1 MTGSQ
6 WLDLALFALAA
17 AAAISGWINGAA
29 ASAFALLGVGI
40 GATSGLLVAPHLV
53 REIDSPLGR
62 LAAGL
67 AIIAAMVI
75 IGQIAGVTIGRA
87 ARRFISGTGA
97 RLLDSTVGAVLQ
109 AAAML
114 LVAWLVAIPV
124 AAQEGTGIGK
134 AVRGSSV
141 LAKIDDLAPEQLQ
154 RIPAAFTAV
163 LGTTG
168 FPDILGPF
176 GTTPLQ
182 EVDPPDPVLAASEVV
197 NRVEPS
203 VLKILGRAESCS
215 RALEGSGFVAAP
227 GLVMTNAHVVA
238 GTGEV
243 TVLSGGEE
251 LSAEV
256 VVYDPG
262 VDVAVLRVPEL
273 AAPVLPFSDRRAR
286 TGDNAIVLGYPG
298 NGPYRPD
305 AARVRERVTLRGPDI
320 YREQT
325 VEREVYILRGTVR
338 EGNSGGPLITPEGE
352 VVGVVFGAAMDADDT
367 GYALTVEQVLP
378 QLMAALE
385 APGPVPT
392 GSCVGAR

>member
-29 ASAFALLGVGI
+29 ASGFALLGVGI

-53 REIDSPLGR
+53 REIDAPVGR
-62 LAAGL
+62 LMAGL
-67 AIIAAMVI
+67 AIIAMMVI

-87 ARRFISGTGA
+87 ARRYISGAGA
-97 RLLDSTVGAVLQ
+97 RLVDSTVGAVFQ
-109 AAAML
+109 SAAVL
-114 LVAWLVAIPV
+114 LVAWLVAIPI
-124 AAQEGTGIGK
+124 AAQEGPGPGK

-141 LAKIDDLAPEQLQ
+141 LAKIDDVAPVQLQ
-154 RIPAAFTAV
+154 KIPAAFTSV

-182 EVDPPDPVLAASEVV
+182 EVPPPDPVLAASPVV
-197 NRVEPS
+197 TGVQPS
-203 VLKILGRAESCS
+203 VLKVLGRAESCS

-238 GTGEV
+238 GTGSV
-243 TVLSGGEE
+243 TVMSGDEQ
-251 LSAEV
+251 LAAEV
-256 VVYDPG
+256 VTYDPA
-262 VDVAVLRVPEL
+262 VDIAVLRVPEL
-273 AAPVLPFSDRRAR
+273 QAPVLPFAERRAR
-286 TGDNAIVLGYPG
+286 TGDSAIVLGYPG

-305 AARVRERVTLRGPDI
+305 AARIRERVTLRGPDI
-320 YREQT
+320 YREAT

-338 EGNSGGPLITPEGE
+338 EGNSGGPLITPDGE
-352 VVGVVFGAAMDADDT
+352 VVGVVFGAAMDAADT

-378 QLMAALE
+378 QLEAAVDSR
-385 APGPVPT
+385 GPVST
-392 GSCVGAR
+392 GSCVGVS

>member
-62 LAAGL
+62 LTAGL
-67 AIIAAMVI
+67 AIIAVMVI
-75 IGQIAGVTIGRA
+75 VGQVAGVTIGRA

-97 RLLDSTVGAVLQ
+97 RIVDSTVGAVLQ

-114 LVAWLVAIPV
+114 LVAWLVAVPV
-124 AAQEGTGIGK
+124 AAQEGTAFGK
-134 AVRGSSV
+134 AVRGSTV
-141 LAKIDDLAPEQLQ
+141 LAKIDEVAPEQLQ
-154 RIPAAFTAV
+154 RIPAAFTSV

-182 EVDPPDPVLAASEVV
+182 EVDPPDPVLASAEVV
-197 NRVEPS
+197 NRAEPS

-238 GTGEV
+238 GTDRV

-251 LSAEV
+251 LSADV
-256 VVYDPG
+256 VVYDSG

-273 AAPVLPFSDRRAR
+273 EAPVLPFSDQRAR
-286 TGDNAIVLGYPG
+286 NGDNAIVLGYPG
-298 NGPYRPD
+298 NGPYRAD

-320 YREQT
+320 YRAQT

-338 EGNSGGPLITPEGE
+338 EGNSGGPLITPQGE

-378 QLMAALE
+378 QLMAAVD
-385 APGPVPT
+385 ATDPVPT
-392 GSCVGAR
+392 GSCVGAG

>member
-6 WLDLALFALAA
+6 WLDFALYALAA

-29 ASAFALLGVGI
+29 ASGFALLGVGI

-53 REIDSPLGR
+53 REIDAPVGR
-62 LAAGL
+62 LVAGL
-67 AIIAAMVI
+67 AIIAVMVI
-75 IGQIAGVTIGRA
+75 VGQVAGVTIGRA
-87 ARRFISGTGA
+87 ARRYISGTGA
-97 RLLDSTVGAVLQ
+97 KLLDSTVGAVFQ
-109 AAAML
+109 AAAVL
-114 LVAWLVAIPV
+114 LVAWLVAVPI
-124 AAQEGTGIGK
+124 AAQEGPGPGK

-141 LAKIDDLAPEQLQ
+141 LAKIDDVAPEQLQ
-154 RIPAAFTAV
+154 KIPAAFTAM

-176 GTTPLQ
+176 GTTPMQ
-182 EVDPPDPVLAASEVV
+182 EVAPPDPVLAGSEVV
-197 NRVEPS
+197 ARVEPS

-238 GTGEV
+238 GTGSV
-243 TVLSGGEE
+243 RVVVGDEE
-251 LSAEV
+251 LDADV
-256 VVYDPG
+256 VVYDPR
-262 VDVAVLRVPEL
+262 VDIAVLRVPGLE
-273 AAPVLPFSDRRAR
+273 APVLPFAERRSR
-286 TGDNAIVLGYPG
+286 TGDDAVVVGFPG
-298 NGPYRPD
+298 NGPFRAD
-305 AARVRERVTLRGPDI
+305 SARIRERVTLRGPDI

-352 VVGVVFGAAMDADDT
+352 VVGVVFGAAMDAADT

-378 QLMAALE
+378 
-385 APGPVPT
+385 
-392 GSCVGAR
+392 

>member
-17 AAAISGWINGAA
+17 VAAISGWINGAA

-53 REIDSPLGR
+53 REIDSPPGR

-67 AIIAAMVI
+67 AIIAVMVI
-75 IGQIAGVTIGRA
+75 IGQVAGVTIGRA

-114 LVAWLVAIPV
+114 LVAWLVAVPV
-124 AAQEGTGIGK
+124 AAQEGTAFGK
-134 AVRGSSV
+134 AVRGSTV
-141 LAKIDDLAPEQLQ
+141 LAKIDDVAPEQLQ
-154 RIPAAFTAV
+154 RIPATFTSV

-182 EVDPPDPVLAASEVV
+182 EVDPPDPVLASAEVV
-197 NRVEPS
+197 NRAEPS

-238 GTGEV
+238 GTDQV

-251 LSAEV
+251 LAADV
-256 VVYDPG
+256 VVYDSG

-273 AAPVLPFSDRRAR
+273 AAPVLPFADQRAR

-298 NGPYRPD
+298 NGPFRPD
-305 AARVRERVTLRGPDI
+305 AARIRERVTLRGPDI

-378 QLMAALE
+378 QLMAALD

-392 GSCVGAR
+392 GSCVGAG

>member
-53 REIDSPLGR
+53 RGIDSPPGR

-67 AIIAAMVI
+67 AIIAVMVI

-97 RLLDSTVGAVLQ
+97 KLLDSTVGAVLQ

-114 LVAWLVAIPV
+114 LVAWLVAVPV
-124 AAQEGTGIGK
+124 AAQEGTSFGK

-141 LAKIDDLAPEQLQ
+141 LAKIDDVAPEQLQ
-154 RIPAAFTAV
+154 RIPATFTSV

-182 EVDPPDPVLAASEVV
+182 EVAPPDPVLASSEVV
-197 NRVEPS
+197 NRAEPS

-238 GTGEV
+238 GTDEV

-256 VVYDPG
+256 VVYDSG
-262 VDVAVLRVPEL
+262 VDVAVLRVPAL
-273 AAPVLPFSDRRAR
+273 AAPVLPFADRRAR

-378 QLMAALE
+378 QLMAALD

>member
-6 WLDLALFALAA
+6 WLDLALYALAA

-29 ASAFALLGVGI
+29 ASGFALLGVAI

-53 REIDSPLGR
+53 RELDSPVGR

-67 AIIAAMVI
+67 AVIAVMVI

-87 ARRFISGTGA
+87 ARRYISGAGA
-97 RLLDSTVGAVLQ
+97 RFLDSTIGAVFQ

-124 AAQEGTGIGK
+124 AAQEGPGPGK

-141 LAKIDDLAPEQLQ
+141 LAKIDDVAPEQLQ
-154 RIPAAFTAV
+154 RIPAAFTSV

-176 GTTPLQ
+176 GTTPMQ
-182 EVDPPDPVLAASEVV
+182 EVPPPDPVLAGSEVV
-197 NRVEPS
+197 AAVQPS

-238 GTGEV
+238 GTGSV
-243 TVLSGGEE
+243 SVVAGDQE
-251 LSAEV
+251 LEADV
-256 VVYDPG
+256 VVYAPD
-262 VDVAVLRVPEL
+262 VDIAVLRVAGL
-273 AAPVLPFSDRRAR
+273 QAPVLPFADRRAR
-286 TGDNAIVLGYPG
+286 SGDDAIVVGYPG

-305 AARVRERVTLRGPDI
+305 AARIRERVTLRGPDI
-320 YREQT
+320 YREAT
-325 VEREVYILRGTVR
+325 VEREVYILRGSVR
-338 EGNSGGPLITPEGE
+338 EGNSGGPLITPEGQ
-352 VVGVVFGAAMDADDT
+352 VVGVVFGAAMDAADT

-378 QLMAALE
+378 QLELAVDSLE
-385 APGPVPT
+385 PVST
-392 GSCVGAR
+392 GDCVGAR

>member
-1 MTGSQ
+1 MY
-6 WLDLALFALAA
+6 ALAA

-29 ASAFALLGVGI
+29 ASGFALLGVAI

-53 REIDSPLGR
+53 RELDSPVGR

-67 AIIAAMVI
+67 AVIAVMVL

-87 ARRFISGTGA
+87 ARRYISGAGA
-97 RLLDSTVGAVLQ
+97 RVLDSTVGAVFQ

-124 AAQEGTGIGK
+124 AAQEGPGLGK

-141 LAKIDDLAPEQLQ
+141 LAKIDDVAPEQMQ
-154 RIPAAFTAV
+154 RIPAAFTSV

-182 EVDPPDPVLAASEVV
+182 EVPPPDPVLAGSEVV
-197 NRVEPS
+197 AAVQPS

-215 RALEGSGFVAAP
+215 RALEGSGFVASP

-238 GTGEV
+238 GTDSVRVVAGDR
-243 TVLSGGEE
+243 E
-251 LSAEV
+251 LDADV

-262 VDVAVLRVPEL
+262 VDVAVLRVPGL
-273 AAPVLPFSDRRAR
+273 QAPVLPFADRQGRS
-286 TGDNAIVLGYPG
+286 GDDAIVVGYPG

-305 AARVRERVTLRGPDI
+305 AARIRERVTLRGPDI
-320 YREQT
+320 YREAT
-325 VEREVYILRGTVR
+325 VEREVYILRGSVR
-338 EGNSGGPLITPEGE
+338 EGNSGGPLITPAGQ
-352 VVGVVFGAAMDADDT
+352 VVGVVFGAAMDAADT

-378 QLMAALE
+378 QLERGVDSLE
-385 APGPVPT
+385 PVPT

>member
-6 WLDLALFALAA
+6 WLDLALFALVAV
-17 AAAISGWINGAA
+17 AAISGWINGAA

-53 REIDSPLGR
+53 REIDSPPGR

-67 AIIAAMVI
+67 AIIAVMVI
-75 IGQIAGVTIGRA
+75 IGQVAGVTIGRA

-114 LVAWLVAIPV
+114 LVAWLVAVPV
-124 AAQEGTGIGK
+124 AAQEGTAFGK
-134 AVRGSSV
+134 AVRGSTV
-141 LAKIDDLAPEQLQ
+141 LAKIDDVAPEQLQ
-154 RIPAAFTAV
+154 RIPATFTSV

-182 EVDPPDPVLAASEVV
+182 EVDPPDPVLASAEVV
-197 NRVEPS
+197 NRAEPS

-238 GTGEV
+238 GTDQV

-251 LSAEV
+251 LAADV
-256 VVYDPG
+256 VVYDSG

-273 AAPVLPFSDRRAR
+273 AAPVLPFADQRAR

-298 NGPYRPD
+298 NGPFRPD
-305 AARVRERVTLRGPDI
+305 AARIRERVTLRGPDI

-378 QLMAALE
+378 QLMAALD

-392 GSCVGAR
+392 GSCVGAG

>member
-6 WLDLALFALAA
+6 WLDLALYALAA

-29 ASAFALLGVGI
+29 ASGFALLGVAI

-53 REIDSPLGR
+53 RELDSPVGR

-67 AIIAAMVI
+67 AVIAVMVI

-87 ARRFISGTGA
+87 ARRYISGAGA
-97 RLLDSTVGAVLQ
+97 KILDSTVGAVFQ

-124 AAQEGTGIGK
+124 AAQEGPGLGK

-141 LAKIDDLAPEQLQ
+141 LAKIDDVAPEQMQ
-154 RIPAAFTAV
+154 RIPAAFTSV

-176 GTTPLQ
+176 GTTPMQ
-182 EVDPPDPVLAASEVV
+182 EVPPPDPVLAGSEVV
-197 NRVEPS
+197 AAVQPS

-238 GTGEV
+238 GTGSV
-243 TVLSGGEE
+243 SVVAGDQE
-251 LSAEV
+251 LEADV

-262 VDVAVLRVPEL
+262 VDVAVLRVPGL
-273 AAPVLPFSDRRAR
+273 QAPVLPFADRRAR
-286 TGDNAIVLGYPG
+286 SGDDAIVVGYPG

-305 AARVRERVTLRGPDI
+305 AARIRERVTLRGPDI
-320 YREQT
+320 YREAT
-325 VEREVYILRGTVR
+325 VEREVYILRGSVR
-338 EGNSGGPLITPEGE
+338 EGNSGGPLITPEGQ
-352 VVGVVFGAAMDADDT
+352 VVGVVFGAAMDAADT

-378 QLMAALE
+378 QLQLAVDSLE
-385 APGPVPT
+385 PVST
-392 GSCVGAR
+392 GNCVGAR

>member
-29 ASAFALLGVGI
+29 ASGFALLGVGI

-53 REIDSPLGR
+53 REIDAPVGR
-62 LAAGL
+62 LMAGL
-67 AIIAAMVI
+67 AVVAVMVT

-87 ARRFISGTGA
+87 ARRYLNGTGV
-97 RLLDSTVGAVLQ
+97 RLVDSTLGAGFQ
-109 AAAML
+109 AAAVL

-124 AAQEGTGIGK
+124 AAQEGPGLGK
-134 AVRGSSV
+134 TVRGSTV
-141 LAKIDDLAPEQLQ
+141 LAKIDEVAPDQLHK
-154 RIPAAFTAV
+154 IPAAFTSV

-176 GTTPLQ
+176 GTTPMQ
-182 EVDPPDPVLAASEVV
+182 EVPPPDPVLAGSEVV
-197 NRVEPS
+197 NAVRPS
-203 VLKILGRAESCS
+203 VLKIFGRAESCS

-238 GTGEV
+238 GTDSVRVETVDGE
-243 TVLSGGEE
+243 LD
-251 LSAEV
+251 AQV
-256 VVYDPG
+256 VVYDSG
-262 VDVAVLRVPEL
+262 VDIAVLRVPGL
-273 AAPVLPFSDRRAR
+273 QAAPLPFAPERAR
-286 TGDNAIVLGYPG
+286 TGDDAIVVGFPG

-305 AARVRERVTLRGPDI
+305 AARIRERVTLRGPDI

-338 EGNSGGPLITPEGE
+338 EGNSGGPLLTPDGQ
-352 VVGVVFGAAMDADDT
+352 VVGVVFGAAMDTADT

-378 QLMAALE
+378 QLEAAVD
-385 APGPVPT
+385 ADGAVST
-392 GSCVGAR
+392 GNCVGAR

>member
-6 WLDLALFALAA
+6 WLDLALYALAA

-29 ASAFALLGVGI
+29 ASGFALLGVGI

-62 LAAGL
+62 LMAGL
-67 AIIAAMVI
+67 AIIAVMVI
-75 IGQIAGVTIGRA
+75 IGQVAGVTIGRA
-87 ARRFISGTGA
+87 ARRYISGTGA
-97 RLLDSTVGAVLQ
+97 KLLDSTVGAVFQ

-114 LVAWLVAIPV
+114 LVAWLVAVPI
-124 AAQEGTGIGK
+124 AAQEGPGPGK

-141 LAKIDDLAPEQLQ
+141 LAKIDDVAPEQLQ
-154 RIPAAFTAV
+154 KIPAAFTSV

-176 GTTPLQ
+176 GTTPMQ
-182 EVDPPDPVLAASEVV
+182 EVPPPDPVLAGSEVV
-197 NRVEPS
+197 ARVQPS
-203 VLKILGRAESCS
+203 VLKVLGRAESCS

-238 GTGEV
+238 GTGSV
-243 TVLSGGEE
+243 AVMVGEDE
-251 LSAEV
+251 LDADV
-256 VVYDPG
+256 VVYDSR
-262 VDVAVLRVPEL
+262 VDIAVLRVPGLES
-273 AAPVLPFSDRRAR
+273 PVLPFAERRSR
-286 TGDNAIVLGYPG
+286 TGDDAIVVGFPG
-298 NGPYRPD
+298 NGPFRAD
-305 AARVRERVTLRGPDI
+305 SARIRERVTLRGPDI
-320 YREQT
+320 YRQET

-338 EGNSGGPLITPEGE
+338 EGNSGGPLVTPEGE
-352 VVGVVFGAAMDADDT
+352 VAGVVFGAAMDAADT

-378 QLMAALE
+378 QLEAAVSST
-385 APGPVPT
+385 APVPT

>member
-6 WLDLALFALAA
+6 WLDIALYALAA

-29 ASAFALLGVGI
+29 ASGFALLGVAI

-53 REIDSPLGR
+53 RELDSPVGR

-67 AIIAAMVI
+67 AVIAVMVL

-87 ARRFISGTGA
+87 ARRYISGAGA
-97 RLLDSTVGAVLQ
+97 RVLDSTVGAVFQ

-124 AAQEGTGIGK
+124 AAQEGPGLGK

-141 LAKIDDLAPEQLQ
+141 LAKIDDVAPEQMQ
-154 RIPAAFTAV
+154 RIPAAFTSV

-182 EVDPPDPVLAASEVV
+182 EVPPPDPVLAGSEVV
-197 NRVEPS
+197 AAVQPS

-215 RALEGSGFVAAP
+215 RALEGSGFVASP

-238 GTGEV
+238 GTDSVRVVAGDR
-243 TVLSGGEE
+243 E
-251 LSAEV
+251 LDADV

-262 VDVAVLRVPEL
+262 VDVAVLRVSGL
-273 AAPVLPFSDRRAR
+273 QAPVLPFADRQGRS
-286 TGDNAIVLGYPG
+286 GDDAIVVGYPG

-305 AARVRERVTLRGPDI
+305 AARIRERVTLRGPDI
-320 YREQT
+320 YREAT
-325 VEREVYILRGTVR
+325 VEREVYILRGSVR
-338 EGNSGGPLITPEGE
+338 EGNSGGPLITPAGQ
-352 VVGVVFGAAMDADDT
+352 VVGVVFGAAMDAADT

-378 QLMAALE
+378 QLERGVDSLE
-385 APGPVPT
+385 PVPT

>member
-29 ASAFALLGVGI
+29 ASGFALLGVGI

-53 REIDSPLGR
+53 RELDSPVGR
-62 LAAGL
+62 LAGGL
-67 AIIAAMVI
+67 AVIAVMVI
-75 IGQIAGVTIGRA
+75 VGQVAGVTIGRA
-87 ARRFISGTGA
+87 ARRYISGTGA
-97 RLLDSTVGAVLQ
+97 RLLDSTVGAVFQ
-109 AAAML
+109 SAAML
-114 LVAWLVAIPV
+114 LVAWLVAVPV
-124 AAQEGTGIGK
+124 AAQEGPGLGK

-141 LAKIDDLAPEQLQ
+141 LAKIDDVAPVQMQ
-154 RIPAAFTAV
+154 KIPAAFTSV

-182 EVDPPDPVLAASEVV
+182 EVSPPDPVLSASEVV
-197 NRVEPS
+197 AAVQPS

-238 GTGEV
+238 GTGSV
-243 TVLSGGEE
+243 KVVVGQEE
-251 LSAEV
+251 MDAEV
-256 VVYDPG
+256 VVYDSG
-262 VDVAVLRVPEL
+262 VDIAVLRVPGL
-273 AAPVLPFSDRRAR
+273 QAPVLPFAERRAR
-286 TGDNAIVLGYPG
+286 SGDDAIVVGYPG

-305 AARVRERVTLRGPDI
+305 AARIRERVTLRGPDI
-320 YREQT
+320 YRAQT

-338 EGNSGGPLITPEGE
+338 EGNSGGPLITPEGQ
-352 VVGVVFGAAMDADDT
+352 VVGVVFGAAMDAADT

-378 QLMAALE
+378 QLRLAVDATS
-385 APGPVPT
+385 PVPT
-392 GSCVGAR
+392 GECVGSP

>member
-6 WLDLALFALAA
+6 WLDLALYALAA

-29 ASAFALLGVGI
+29 ASGFALLGVAI

-53 REIDSPLGR
+53 RELDSPVGR

-67 AIIAAMVI
+67 AVIAVMVI
-75 IGQIAGVTIGRA
+75 IGQVAGVTIGRA
-87 ARRFISGTGA
+87 ARRYISGAGA
-97 RLLDSTVGAVLQ
+97 RLLDSTVGAVFQ

-114 LVAWLVAIPV
+114 LVAWLVAIPL
-124 AAQEGTGIGK
+124 AAQEGPGLGK

-141 LAKIDDLAPEQLQ
+141 LAKIDDVAPEQLQ
-154 RIPAAFTAV
+154 RIPDAFTSV

-176 GTTPLQ
+176 GTTPMQ
-182 EVDPPDPVLAASEVV
+182 EVPPPDPVLAGSEVV
-197 NRVEPS
+197 ASVQPS

-238 GTGEV
+238 GTGSV
-243 TVLSGGEE
+243 RVVVGDEE
-251 LSAEV
+251 LDADV
-256 VVYDPG
+256 VVYDPA
-262 VDVAVLRVPEL
+262 VDIAVLRVPGL
-273 AAPVLPFSDRRAR
+273 QAPVLPFADNRAR
-286 TGDNAIVLGYPG
+286 TGDDAIVVGYPG

-305 AARVRERVTLRGPDI
+305 AARIRERVTLRGPDI
-320 YREQT
+320 YREAT
-325 VEREVYILRGTVR
+325 VEREVYILRGAVR
-338 EGNSGGPLITPEGE
+338 EGNSGGPLISPEGQ
-352 VVGVVFGAAMDADDT
+352 VVGVVFGAAMDAADT

-378 QLMAALE
+378 LLE
-385 APGPVPT
+385 SAVDSLAPVPT
-392 GSCVGAR
+392 GSCVGAS

>member
-6 WLDLALFALAA
+6 WLDLALYALAA

-29 ASAFALLGVGI
+29 ASGFALLGVAI

-53 REIDSPLGR
+53 RELDSPVGR

-67 AIIAAMVI
+67 AVIAVMVL

-87 ARRFISGTGA
+87 ARRYISGAGA
-97 RLLDSTVGAVLQ
+97 RVLDSTVGAVFQ

-124 AAQEGTGIGK
+124 AAQEGPGLGK

-141 LAKIDDLAPEQLQ
+141 LAKIDDVAPEQLQ
-154 RIPAAFTAV
+154 RIPAAFTSV

-182 EVDPPDPVLAASEVV
+182 EVPPPDPVLAGSEVV
-197 NRVEPS
+197 AAVQPS

-215 RALEGSGFVAAP
+215 RALEGSGFVASP

-238 GTGEV
+238 GTDSVRVVAGDR
-243 TVLSGGEE
+243 E
-251 LSAEV
+251 LDADV

-262 VDVAVLRVPEL
+262 VDVAVLRVPGL
-273 AAPVLPFSDRRAR
+273 QAPVLPFADRQGRS
-286 TGDNAIVLGYPG
+286 GDDAIVVGYPG

-305 AARVRERVTLRGPDI
+305 AARIRERVTLRGPDI
-320 YREQT
+320 YREAT
-325 VEREVYILRGTVR
+325 VEREVYILRGSVR
-338 EGNSGGPLITPEGE
+338 EGNSGGPLITPQGQ
-352 VVGVVFGAAMDADDT
+352 VVGVVFGAAMDAADT

-378 QLMAALE
+378 QLERAVDAFE
-385 APGPVPT
+385 PVPT

>member
-6 WLDLALFALAA
+6 WLDLALYALAA

-29 ASAFALLGVGI
+29 ASGFALLGVAI

-53 REIDSPLGR
+53 RELDSPVGR

-67 AIIAAMVI
+67 AVIAVMVI

-87 ARRFISGTGA
+87 ARRYISGAGA
-97 RLLDSTVGAVLQ
+97 KILDSTVGAVFQ

-124 AAQEGTGIGK
+124 AAQEGPGLGK

-141 LAKIDDLAPEQLQ
+141 LAKIDDVAPEQMQ
-154 RIPAAFTAV
+154 RIPAAFTSV

-176 GTTPLQ
+176 GTTPMQ
-182 EVDPPDPVLAASEVV
+182 EVPPPDPVLAGSEVV
-197 NRVEPS
+197 AAVQPS

-238 GTGEV
+238 GTGSV
-243 TVLSGGEE
+243 SVVAGDQE
-251 LSAEV
+251 LEADV

-262 VDVAVLRVPEL
+262 VDVAVLRVPGL
-273 AAPVLPFSDRRAR
+273 QAPVLPFADRRAR
-286 TGDNAIVLGYPG
+286 SGDDAIVVGYPG

-305 AARVRERVTLRGPDI
+305 AARIRERVTLRGPDI
-320 YREQT
+320 YRETT
-325 VEREVYILRGTVR
+325 VEREVYILRGAVR
-338 EGNSGGPLITPEGE
+338 EGNSGGPLITPEGQ
-352 VVGVVFGAAMDADDT
+352 VVGVVFGAAMDAADT

-378 QLMAALE
+378 QLQLAVDSLE
-385 APGPVPT
+385 PVST

>member
-29 ASAFALLGVGI
+29 SSAFALLGVGI

-67 AIIAAMVI
+67 AVIAAMVI

-97 RLLDSTVGAVLQ
+97 KLLDSTVGAVLQ

-124 AAQEGTGIGK
+124 AAQDGTPFGK
-134 AVRGSSV
+134 AVRGSTV
-141 LAKIDDLAPEQLQ
+141 LAKIDDIAPEQLQ

-197 NRVEPS
+197 NWVEPS

>member
-62 LAAGL
+62 LTAGL
-67 AIIAAMVI
+67 AIIAVMVI
-75 IGQIAGVTIGRA
+75 VGQVAGVTIGRA

-97 RLLDSTVGAVLQ
+97 RIVDSTVGAVLQ

-114 LVAWLVAIPV
+114 LVAWLVAVPV
-124 AAQEGTGIGK
+124 AAQEGTAFGK
-134 AVRGSSV
+134 AVRGSTV
-141 LAKIDDLAPEQLQ
+141 LAKIDEVAPEQLQ
-154 RIPAAFTAV
+154 RIPAAFTSV

-182 EVDPPDPVLAASEVV
+182 EVDPPDPVLASAEVV
-197 NRVEPS
+197 NRAEPS

-238 GTGEV
+238 GTDRV

-251 LSAEV
+251 LSADV
-256 VVYDPG
+256 VVYDSG

-273 AAPVLPFSDRRAR
+273 EAPVLPFSDQRAR
-286 TGDNAIVLGYPG
+286 NGDNAIVLGYPG
-298 NGPYRPD
+298 NGSYRAD

-320 YREQT
+320 YRAQT

-338 EGNSGGPLITPEGE
+338 EGNSGGPLITPQGE

-378 QLMAALE
+378 QLMAAVD
-385 APGPVPT
+385 ATDPVPT
-392 GSCVGAR
+392 GSCVGAG

>member
-6 WLDLALFALAA
+6 WLDIALYALAA

-29 ASAFALLGVGI
+29 ASGFALLGVAI

-53 REIDSPLGR
+53 RELDSPVGR

-67 AIIAAMVI
+67 AVIAVMVL

-87 ARRFISGTGA
+87 ARRYISGAGA
-97 RLLDSTVGAVLQ
+97 RVLDSTVGAVFQ

-124 AAQEGTGIGK
+124 AAQEGPGLGK

-141 LAKIDDLAPEQLQ
+141 LAKIDDVAPEQMQ
-154 RIPAAFTAV
+154 RIPAAFTSV

-182 EVDPPDPVLAASEVV
+182 EVPPPDPVLAGSEVV
-197 NRVEPS
+197 AAVQPS

-215 RALEGSGFVAAP
+215 RALEGSGFVASP

-238 GTGEV
+238 GTDSVRVVAGDR
-243 TVLSGGEE
+243 E
-251 LSAEV
+251 LDADV

-262 VDVAVLRVPEL
+262 VDVAVLRVPGL
-273 AAPVLPFSDRRAR
+273 QAPVLPFADRQGRS
-286 TGDNAIVLGYPG
+286 GDDAIVVGYPG

-305 AARVRERVTLRGPDI
+305 AARIRERVTLRGPDI
-320 YREQT
+320 YREAT
-325 VEREVYILRGTVR
+325 VEREVYILRGSVR
-338 EGNSGGPLITPEGE
+338 EGNSGGPLITPAGQ
-352 VVGVVFGAAMDADDT
+352 VVGVVFGAAMDAADT

-378 QLMAALE
+378 QLERAVDSLE
-385 APGPVPT
+385 PVPT
-392 GSCVGAR
+392 GSCVG

>member
-6 WLDLALFALAA
+6 WLDFALYALAA

-29 ASAFALLGVGI
+29 ASGFALLGVGI

-53 REIDSPLGR
+53 REIDAPVGR
-62 LAAGL
+62 LVAGL
-67 AIIAAMVI
+67 AIIAVMVI
-75 IGQIAGVTIGRA
+75 VGQVAGVTIGRA
-87 ARRFISGTGA
+87 ARRYISGTGA
-97 RLLDSTVGAVLQ
+97 KLLDSTVGAVFQ
-109 AAAML
+109 AAAVL
-114 LVAWLVAIPV
+114 LVAWLVAVPI
-124 AAQEGTGIGK
+124 AAQEGPGPGK

-141 LAKIDDLAPEQLQ
+141 LAKIDDVAPEQLQ
-154 RIPAAFTAV
+154 KIPAAFTAM

-176 GTTPLQ
+176 GTTPMQ
-182 EVDPPDPVLAASEVV
+182 EVAPPDPVLAGSEVV
-197 NRVEPS
+197 ARVEPS

-238 GTGEV
+238 GTGSV
-243 TVLSGGEE
+243 RVVVGDEE
-251 LSAEV
+251 LDADV
-256 VVYDPG
+256 VVYDPR
-262 VDVAVLRVPEL
+262 VDIAVLRVPGLE
-273 AAPVLPFSDRRAR
+273 APVLTFAERRSR
-286 TGDNAIVLGYPG
+286 TGDDAVVVGFPG
-298 NGPYRPD
+298 NGPFRAD
-305 AARVRERVTLRGPDI
+305 SARIRERVTLRGPDI

-352 VVGVVFGAAMDADDT
+352 VVGVVFGAAMDAADT

-378 QLMAALE
+378 QLEAAV
-385 APGPVPT
+385 ASVSPVGT

>member
-29 ASAFALLGVGI
+29 ASGFALLGVGI

-53 REIDSPLGR
+53 REIDAPVGR

-67 AIIAAMVI
+67 AIIAVMVV
-75 IGQIAGVTIGRA
+75 IGQVAGVTIGRA
-87 ARRFISGTGA
+87 ARRYISSTVA
-97 RLLDSTVGAVLQ
+97 KLLDSTVGAVFQ
-109 AAAML
+109 SAAVL
-114 LVAWLVAIPV
+114 LVAWLVAVPI
-124 AAQEGTGIGK
+124 AAQEGPGPGS
-134 AVRGSSV
+134 AVRGSTV
-141 LAKIDDLAPEQLQ
+141 LAKIDDIAPAQLQ
-154 RIPAAFTAV
+154 RIPAAFTSV

-182 EVDPPDPVLAASEVV
+182 EVAPPDPVLDGSEVV
-197 NRVEPS
+197 ARVQPS
-203 VLKILGRAESCS
+203 VLKVRGRAEACS

-227 GLVMTNAHVVA
+227 DLVMTNAHVVA
-238 GTGEV
+238 GTGSV
-243 TVLSGGEE
+243 TVVSGDEE
-251 LSAEV
+251 LEAEV

-262 VDVAVLRVPEL
+262 VDIAVLRVGGL
-273 AAPVLPFSDRRAR
+273 AVPPLQFADEPAR
-286 TGDNAIVLGYPG
+286 SGDDAIVVGYPG

-338 EGNSGGPLITPEGE
+338 EGNSGGPLLTPDGR
-352 VVGVVFGAAMDADDT
+352 VVGVVFGAAMDAEDT
-367 GYALTVEQVLP
+367 GYALTVAQVLP
-378 QLMAALE
+378 QLQAAVDASE
-385 APGPVPT
+385 PVPT
-392 GSCVGAR
+392 GRCVGVR

>member
-6 WLDLALFALAA
+6 WLDLALYALAA

-29 ASAFALLGVGI
+29 ASGFALLGVAI

-53 REIDSPLGR
+53 RELDSPVGR

-67 AIIAAMVI
+67 AVIAVMVI
-75 IGQIAGVTIGRA
+75 IGQVAGVTIGRA
-87 ARRFISGTGA
+87 ARRYISGAGA
-97 RLLDSTVGAVLQ
+97 RLLDSTVGAVFQ

-114 LVAWLVAIPV
+114 LVAWLVAIPL
-124 AAQEGTGIGK
+124 AAQEGPGLGK

-141 LAKIDDLAPEQLQ
+141 LAKIDDVAPEQLQ
-154 RIPAAFTAV
+154 RIPDAFTSA

-176 GTTPLQ
+176 GTTPMQ
-182 EVDPPDPVLAASEVV
+182 EVPPPDPVLAGSEVV
-197 NRVEPS
+197 ASVQPS

-238 GTGEV
+238 GTGSV
-243 TVLSGGEE
+243 RVVVGDEE
-251 LSAEV
+251 LDADV
-256 VVYDPG
+256 VVYDPA
-262 VDVAVLRVPEL
+262 VDIAVLRVPGL
-273 AAPVLPFSDRRAR
+273 QAPVLPFADNRAR
-286 TGDNAIVLGYPG
+286 TGDDAIVVGYPG

-305 AARVRERVTLRGPDI
+305 AARIRERVTLRGPDI
-320 YREQT
+320 YREAT
-325 VEREVYILRGTVR
+325 VEREVYILRGAVR
-338 EGNSGGPLITPEGE
+338 EGNSGGPLISPEGQ
-352 VVGVVFGAAMDADDT
+352 VVGVVFGAAMDAADT

-378 QLMAALE
+378 LLE
-385 APGPVPT
+385 TAVDSLAPVPT
-392 GSCVGAR
+392 GSCVGAS

>member
-6 WLDLALFALAA
+6 WLDFALFALAA
-17 AAAISGWINGAA
+17 AAAISGWLNGAA
-29 ASAFALLGVGI
+29 ASGFALLGVGI

-53 REIDSPLGR
+53 REIDDPVGR

-67 AIIAAMVI
+67 AIIAVMVI

-87 ARRFISGTGA
+87 ARRYISGTGA

-114 LVAWLVAIPV
+114 LVAWLVAVPV
-124 AAQEGTGIGK
+124 AAQEGSGFGK
-134 AVRGSSV
+134 AVRGSTV
-141 LAKIDDLAPEQLQ
+141 LAKIDEVAPEQLQ
-154 RIPAAFTAV
+154 RIPAAFTSV

-176 GTTPLQ
+176 GTTPMQ
-182 EVDPPDPVLAASEVV
+182 EVDPPDPVLASSEVV
-197 NRVEPS
+197 QRVEPS

-238 GTGEV
+238 GTDQV

-251 LSAEV
+251 LRADV
-256 VVYDPG
+256 VVYDSG
-262 VDVAVLRVPEL
+262 VDVAVLRVPGL
-273 AAPVLPFSDRRAR
+273 SAPVLPFAAERAR

-305 AARVRERVTLRGPDI
+305 AARIRERVTLRGPDI

-325 VEREVYILRGTVR
+325 VEREVYILRGAVR

-367 GYALTVEQVLP
+367 GYALTVDQVLP
-378 QLMAALE
+378 QLMEALE
-385 APGPVPT
+385 ADVPVDT
-392 GSCVGAR
+392 GRCVGVA

>member
-6 WLDLALFALAA
+6 WLDLALYALAA

-29 ASAFALLGVGI
+29 ASGFALLGVAI

-53 REIDSPLGR
+53 RELDSPVGR

-67 AIIAAMVI
+67 AVIAVMVI

-87 ARRFISGTGA
+87 ARRYISGAGA
-97 RLLDSTVGAVLQ
+97 KVLDSTVGAVLQ

-124 AAQEGTGIGK
+124 AAQEGPGLGK

-141 LAKIDDLAPEQLQ
+141 LAKIDDVAPEQMQ
-154 RIPAAFTAV
+154 RIPAAFTSV

-168 FPDILGPF
+168 FP
-176 GTTPLQ
+176 
-182 EVDPPDPVLAASEVV
+182 VLAGSEVV
-197 NRVEPS
+197 AAVQPS

-238 GTGEV
+238 GTGSV
-243 TVLSGGEE
+243 SVVAGDQE
-251 LSAEV
+251 LDADV

-262 VDVAVLRVPEL
+262 VDVAVLRVPGL
-273 AAPVLPFSDRRAR
+273 QAPVLPFADRQGRS
-286 TGDNAIVLGYPG
+286 GDDAIVVGYPG

-305 AARVRERVTLRGPDI
+305 AARIRERVTLRGPDI
-320 YREQT
+320 YREAT
-325 VEREVYILRGTVR
+325 VEREVYILRGSVR
-338 EGNSGGPLITPEGE
+338 EGNSGGPLITPQGQ
-352 VVGVVFGAAMDADDT
+352 VVGVVFGAAMDAADRE
-367 GYALTVEQVLP
+367 G
-378 QLMAALE
+378 AALE
-385 APGPVPT
+385 V
-392 GSCVGAR
+392 RL